1 MEGNICELEVGKNSI
16 TEYDI
21 LDSLDDLG
29 YSFNDDSKIKEA
41 VEIGSKSIEFTQ
53 LIEWFSKELQT
64 LCKMDSCVNA
74 ITDSADSS
82 SFLLEVSSF
91 LKELQCPYKSLI
103 SGPISQRLQDV
114 KSRYVLL
121 DFLCTELQAARIS
134 YKRNKKMKAFEIE
147 IDDSSTAACL
157 TNAQNILDIKLG
169 ENEDPMSLFAEIE
182 RKINEHISSSPG
194 LILKPALE
202 ESLSEQQWL
211 YLNSLHKEFLYE
223 YQVRRELLLTRID
236 VTIKSFQWGEGR
248 KRKEILKAYVYKR
261 ADLKKIPSVKLSDI
275 IAARSY
281 IWIIEKTSSD
291 ELVKNTKSS
300 LNRHIISAVPDRGG
314 RPKEQMPPVE
324 MPGWSKRSSGGGGRV
339 GDFWLSARGGCV
351 VLRTEEGDYR
361 GGGGRHGGRNRGHR
375 GGDHRRRGSG
385 GGGGNFVSSS
395 AY

>member
-1 MEGNICELEVGKNSI
+1 MEGNICELKVGKNSI
-16 TEYDI
+16 MEYDI

-29 YSFNDDSKIKEA
+29 YSIDDDSKIKEA

-182 RKINEHISSSPG
+182 RKINEHISSSPD
-194 LILKPALE
+194 LMLKPALE

-236 VTIKSFQWGEGR
+236 VTIKSFQWGEGS
-248 KRKEILKAYVYKR
+248 KGKEKEILKAYVYKR

-275 IAARSY
+275 IAARED

-324 MPGWSKRSSGGGGRV
+324 MPGWSRRSSGGGGR
-339 GDFWLSARGGCV
+339 GY
-351 VLRTEEGDYR
+351 YR
-361 GGGGRHGGRNRGHR
+361 GGGGRQGGQNRNRGPK
-375 GGDHRRRGSG
+375 GGGHKRRGSG
-385 GGGGNFVSSS
+385 GGGGNFDSS
-395 AY
+395 AMLEAGAKQDL